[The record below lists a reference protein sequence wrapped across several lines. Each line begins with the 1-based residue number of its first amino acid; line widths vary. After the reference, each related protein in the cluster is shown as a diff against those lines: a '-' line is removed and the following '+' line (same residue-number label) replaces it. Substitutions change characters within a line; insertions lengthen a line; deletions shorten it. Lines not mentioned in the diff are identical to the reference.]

1 MCDITVGATR
11 VYIFSE
17 LSKDKDFEYL
27 MVDGSITQV
36 HQHGASKKHL
46 NMIKQLANPEV
57 I

>member
-11 VYIFSE
+11 VHIFSE
-17 LSKDKDFEYL
+17 LSKDKNFEYL

-36 HQHGASKKHL
+36 HQHGALKKHL

-57 I
+57 V